1 MNAVEILANAE
12 GHESFPL
19 VIPAIAFAIIAAGFF
34 TFLGLVTYSY
44 KDVAARHRQKWSDAS
59 DHAAHH

>member
-1 MNAVEILANAE
+1 MNAVEILANTE
-12 GHESFPL
+12 GQESFPL

-44 KDVAARHRQKWSDAS
+44 KDVAARHRQKWSAANDN
-59 DHAAHH
+59 AAHH

>member
-1 MNAVEILANAE
+1 MDALILAAE
-12 GHESFPL
+12 TEATHPL
-19 VIPAIAFAIIAAGFF
+19 VIPAIAFGIIAAGFF

-44 KDVAARHRQKWSDAS
+44 KDVAARHRQKWSDAN

>member
-1 MNAVEILANAE
+1 MNASEILANTE

-44 KDVAARHRQKWSDAS
+44 KDVAARHRQKWSDAT
-59 DHAAHH
+59 DHSHH

>member
-1 MNAVEILANAE
+1 MDALILASEAE
-12 GHESFPL
+12 ATFPL
-19 VIPAIAFAIIAAGFF
+19 VLPAIVFGIIAAGFF

>member
-1 MNAVEILANAE
+1 MMDALILASEAE
-12 GHESFPL
+12 VTYPL

>member
-1 MNAVEILANAE
+1 MDALILASEAE
-12 GHESFPL
+12 VTYPL

-44 KDVAARHRQKWSDAS
+44 KDVAARHRQ
-59 DHAAHH
+59 